1 MAGKQD
7 EKLEARREQLIEQA
21 AAMGRSL
28 IILTPSELIEM
39 VQRLSGG
46 TAAGATALSNGMHSL
61 TATIDSQ
68 ARRIEQLQEQVQ
80 GLLSKNA
87 ELEKANFGTEQ
98 WRDMVALRRL
108 QLAQDAEKSRE
119 MWGLLKLG
127 AMQLAP
133 GAAGGIGS
141 LLGLG
146 APSGGP
152 PPAAPGA
159 AVPGG
164 APGPAAPEAAAPVA
178 EAAPAGQAGDLV
190 GLVQAAIARLSP
202 GTIDA
207 IFRQAGA
214 PNAAVGNMPTLLVM
228 VQALVGCLEPATIGR
243 VRAEVGPELM
253 HAIFAAA
260 RQDAPAA

>member
-164 APGPAAPEAAAPVA
+164 AAEAGAPVA
-178 EAAPAGQAGDLV
+178 EAPPAGQAGDLV

-202 GTIDA
+202 ETIDA
-207 IFRQAGA
+207 LFRQAGA